1 MVNSLS
7 FMARAAWAS
16 VLGSACTVLV
26 LMLTQS
32 PVEAPSASNSAAATT
47 AVVQAR

>member
-1 MVNSLS
+1 MFNDLS
-7 FMARAAWAS
+7 FITRAALAS

-32 PVEAPSASNSAAATT
+32 PVEAPSASDTAVATT
-47 AVVQAR
+47 AVAQAR

>member
-1 MVNSLS
+1 MFNGLS

-32 PVEAPSASNSAAATT
+32 PAEAPPSATATAAVQTNSG
-47 AVVQAR
+47 R